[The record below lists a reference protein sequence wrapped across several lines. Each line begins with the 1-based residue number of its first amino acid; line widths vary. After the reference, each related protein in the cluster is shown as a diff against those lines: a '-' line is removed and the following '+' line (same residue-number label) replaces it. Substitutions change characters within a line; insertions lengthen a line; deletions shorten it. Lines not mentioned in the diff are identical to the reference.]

1 MRWQLQRQP
10 QVGQWASHGIDH
22 GCAGVEHG
30 VDHEGHVVWRQ
41 QAEELGDGPTERRED
56 PVVMAMVVV
65 GLTLSA
71 PRTRGIGSTE
81 SESE

>member
-1 MRWQLQRQP
+1 
-10 QVGQWASHGIDH
+10 
-22 GCAGVEHG
+22 
-30 VDHEGHVVWRQ
+30 VVWRQ